1 MSAAAD
7 WLEQLEARLEQQLE
21 AFLRANPAQEALL
34 QQQERLEQRQQRR
47 QALAQAEAL
56 RSELLHLASEIQQWR
71 DRGQRAR
78 SAGASDLADRAE
90 QQVLQLMERGRQR
103 WQSLEQLGRQVRD
116 TPTAASTRA
125 AATTGTAQ
133 STTQSNA
140 APNAT
145 TTRAAGREPLDQ
157 AWARFETEQELE
169 ALRRRHGQSR

>member
-21 AFLRANPAQEALL
+21 AFLQANPAQEALL
-34 QQQERLEQRQQRR
+34 QEQERLERRQQKRE
-47 QALAQAEAL
+47 ALAKAEVL

-71 DRGQRAR
+71 DRAQRAR
-78 SAGASDLADRAE
+78 SAGATELADRAD

-116 TPTAASTRA
+116 TPPAATSRTAT
-125 AATTGTAQ
+125 TTGTAH
-133 STTQSNA
+133 SNA

-145 TTRAAGREPLDQ
+145 TTAGTGREPLDQ

-169 ALRRRHGQSR
+169 ALRARQNQGQGR

>member
-34 QQQERLEQRQQRR
+34 QEQEQLERRQQQRQT
-47 QALAQAEAL
+47 LLQAESL
-56 RSELLHLASEIQQWR
+56 RSELLHTAAEIQQWR
-71 DRGQRAR
+71 DRAQRAR
-78 SAGASDLADRAE
+78 SAGATDLADRAD

-116 TPTAASTRA
+116 TPTAAGAARTAADNA
-125 AATTGTAQ
+125 AARH
-133 STTQSNA
+133 SA
-140 APNAT
+140 A
-145 TTRAAGREPLDQ
+145 AAGSEPLDQ

-169 ALRRRHGQSR
+169 ALRRRQGQGR

>member
-7 WLEQLEARLEQQLE
+7 WLEQLEARLEQQLD

-34 QQQERLEQRQQRR
+34 QEQERLERRQQQR
-47 QALAQAEAL
+47 QALAKAEAL

-71 DRGQRAR
+71 DRAQRAR
-78 SAGASDLADRAE
+78 SAGATELADRAE

-116 TPTAASTRA
+116 TPPAAEPQ
-125 AATTGTAQ
+125 ATTAP
-133 STTQSNA
+133 SSSA
-140 APNAT
+140 ANS
-145 TTRAAGREPLDQ
+145 EPLEQ

-169 ALRRRHGQSR
+169 ALRRRNGQGG

>member
-34 QQQERLEQRQQRR
+34 QEQERLERRQQQRE
-47 QALAQAEAL
+47 ALAKAEVL

-71 DRGQRAR
+71 DRAQRAR
-78 SAGASDLADRAE
+78 NAGAMELADRAD

-116 TPTAASTRA
+116 TPPPAAPRA
-125 AATTGTAQ
+125 TTTTGTAQ
-133 STTQSNA
+133 STTA
-140 APNAT
+140 AT
-145 TTRAAGREPLDQ
+145 EPLDQ

-169 ALRRRHGQSR
+169 ALRRRQSQGQGR